1 MLQIIIPAIELW
13 DEEKEEFVTYKK
25 DQILQLEHSLVSLS
39 KWEEVWCKPFL
50 ETEELTYEET
60 LDYIK
65 FMTITKNVD
74 PSVYE
79 RITRG
84 QMKQITD
91 YIKAPRTA
99 TTFRKQDDKGGK
111 KERITSELVY
121 YWMFSLQ
128 IPIECQKWHLNRL
141 LTLIRIFN
149 VKNTPQKKM
158 SQRDMASQYAR
169 MNAERRAKLKSK
181 G

>member
-1 MLQIIIPAIELW
+1 MLQIVIPAIELW
-13 DEEKEEFVTYKK
+13 DESKEEFVTYQKE
-25 DQILQLEHSLVSLS
+25 QTLQLEHSLVSLS

-65 FMTITKNVD
+65 FMTLTKNVD

-79 RITRG
+79 RLTRG

-99 TTFRKQDDKGGK
+99 TTFTTQSNSGGK

-121 YWMFSLQ
+121 YWMFYFSFNGNIYGNDRCISSNRSWYQRKDRFCNGNLYWRSSLW
-128 IPIECQKWHLNRL
+128 CDVW
-141 LTLIRIFN
+141 
-149 VKNTPQKKM
+149 
-158 SQRDMASQYAR
+158 
-169 MNAERRAKLKSK
+169 
-181 G
+181 

>member
-1 MLQIIIPAIELW
+1 MLQIVIPAIELW
-13 DEEKEEFVTYKK
+13 DESKEEFVTYQKE
-25 DQILQLEHSLVSLS
+25 QTLQLEHSLVSLS

-65 FMTITKNVD
+65 FMTLTKNVD

-79 RITRG
+79 RLTRG

-99 TTFRKQDDKGGK
+99 TTFTTQSNSGGK

-149 VKNTPQKKM
+149 VKNGPQKKM
-158 SQRDMASQYAR
+158 SKRDVAAQYAKL
-169 MNAERRAKLKSK
+169 NAERRAKLNSK

>member
-1 MLQIIIPAIELW
+1 MLQIVVPAIEMW
-13 DEEKEEFVTYKK
+13 DESKEEFVTYQKE
-25 DQILQLEHSLVSLS
+25 QTLQLEHSLVSLS
-39 KWEEVWCKPFL
+39 KWEAEWCKPFL
-50 ETEELTYEET
+50 ETDSLTYEET

-65 FMTITKNVD
+65 CMTLTKNVD

-79 RITRG
+79 RLTRG
-84 QMKQITD
+84 QMNQITE

-99 TTFRKQDDKGGK
+99 TTFRQEEKKGGS
-111 KERITSELVY
+111 KERITSELLY

-141 LTLIRIFN
+141 ITLIRIFN
-149 VKNTPQKKM
+149 VKNKDPKKTNK
-158 SQRDMASQYAR
+158 RDLANNYAKL
-169 MNAERRAKLKSK
+169 NAERRAKLKSK